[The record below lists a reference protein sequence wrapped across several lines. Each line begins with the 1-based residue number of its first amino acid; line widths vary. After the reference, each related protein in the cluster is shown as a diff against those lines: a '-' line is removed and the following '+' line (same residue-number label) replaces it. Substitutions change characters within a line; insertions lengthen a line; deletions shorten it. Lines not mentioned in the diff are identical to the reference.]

1 MTDQEITKHDQ
12 VLAGLVFSLQ
22 AAAMQQL
29 GKVTSP
35 VTGQLERDLDQ
46 AQHTID
52 ILDMLKTKCR
62 EGTHAEVVRILDG
75 AVMDLQMN
83 YLDEVKKEREA
94 PADGSDEAAP
104 EGDGDTASADT
115 TDENSADDTAAAE
128 ATAPDEAEE

>member
-1 MTDQEITKHDQ
+1 MTDQKITKHDQ

-35 VTGQLERDLDQ
+35 LTGQLERDLDQ

-62 EGTHAEVVRILDG
+62 EGTHAEVIRMLDG

-94 PADGSDEAAP
+94 AASGSEEATP
-104 EGDGDTASADT
+104 EGGDDPAASEAVDETAVEETPPPA
-115 TDENSADDTAAAE
+115 
-128 ATAPDEAEE
+128 EAEE